1 MCKVRDYLLIHN
13 ISFNVLLRNGVAYLD
28 GDVISSEDG
37 GCTSTR
43 EVCSIEDDVAIV
55 VKTINNTCCSGSG
68 AVEAKVQ
75 WYNYMHSEAGT
86 FLDVSADGQPTLAQ
100 ASQNSDSQKWRL
112 VEGQLKNKGYPG
124 KNLGVQ
130 TDGKLA
136 LVEDTLGIALSSLAF
151 ENGRFVDTSSSYG
164 LMIAADGSISWSHN
178 IVKRQTNL
186 LDSIVGALEELLA
199 GPVEC
204 SELGLPSVQFEP
216 FQENPIN
223 TQCWDANQP
232 TFRLYMGGKSNREV
246 YTADRKEHLISIPQ
260 PFWTLKK
267 ITKLVVVIHG
277 FTADAEPG
285 SWSEELA
292 ELALDNDDTVTA
304 ALTVDWSDGAGAIDL
319 GFNWNLATSAG
330 IDRCR
335 FPLNNFKF

>member
-1 MCKVRDYLLIHN
+1 M
-13 ISFNVLLRNGVAYLD
+13 
-28 GDVISSEDG
+28 
-37 GCTSTR
+37 
-43 EVCSIEDDVAIV
+43 IEDDVAMV
-55 VKTINNTCCSGSG
+55 VKTINNTCCSGPG

-86 FLDVSADGQPTLAQ
+86 FLDVSADGQPTLAE

-112 VEGQLKNKGYPG
+112 DGGQLKNKGFPG
-124 KNLGVQ
+124 KKLGVQ

-136 LVEDTLGIALSSLAF
+136 LVEDKLGNALSSLAF

-164 LMIAADGSISWSHN
+164 LMIAGDGSISWSHN

-186 LDSIVGALEELLA
+186 LDSVVGALEELLA
-199 GPVEC
+199 GTVEC
-204 SELGLPSVQFEP
+204 SEFGLPSVQFEP

-232 TFRLYMGGKSNREV
+232 TFRLYMGGKSDRKV
-246 YTADRKEHLISIPQ
+246 YTADKEEHLISIPK

-277 FTADAEPG
+277 FTANAEPG

-304 ALTVDWSDGAGAIDL
+304 ALTVDWADGAEFSDV
-319 GFNWNLATSAG
+319 GFDNWNLATAPGFDLS
-330 IDRCR
+330 R
-335 FPLNNFKF
+335 FQIYN